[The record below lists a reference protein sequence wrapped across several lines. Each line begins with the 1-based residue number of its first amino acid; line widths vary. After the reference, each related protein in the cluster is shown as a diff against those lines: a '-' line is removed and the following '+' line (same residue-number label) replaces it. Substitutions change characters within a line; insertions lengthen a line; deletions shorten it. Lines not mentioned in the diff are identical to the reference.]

1 MIPAPSP
8 LATGDLA
15 ALLAT
20 GTQLLLRSLGAQVPT
35 LTVTVLGLVL
45 GTLIGALRSDRSGAL
60 AGTPPGNRGGAP
72 TTRSDRSPR
81 RSRPGRARAHGTRWM
96 GPEQPAGGGHAQPRR
111 RRTAAAG
118 GSDVAERLDP
128 GAERVQPC

>member
-60 AGTPPGNRGGAP
+60 AGTPPPGN
-72 TTRSDRSPR
+72 
-81 RSRPGRARAHGTRWM
+81 H
-96 GPEQPAGGGHAQPRR
+96 
-111 RRTAAAG
+111 
-118 GSDVAERLDP
+118 
-128 GAERVQPC
+128 

>member
-20 GTQLLLRSLGAQVPT
+20 GTQLLLRSLGAQVPR
-35 LTVTVLGLVL
+35 LTVTVL

-60 AGTPPGNRGGAP
+60 AGTPPPGN
-72 TTRSDRSPR
+72 
-81 RSRPGRARAHGTRWM
+81 H
-96 GPEQPAGGGHAQPRR
+96 
-111 RRTAAAG
+111 
-118 GSDVAERLDP
+118 
-128 GAERVQPC
+128 